1 MGDDY
6 ADRVTRPSGPEHRA
20 LTAWV
25 GDRLVGLAAFERLA
39 PDIADVAFLVA
50 DDRHAQGIGTLLFEH
65 LAAAARRD
73 GVARF
78 VADVLSENGAAL
90 RLLRD
95 SGYRVTSEAGGGVMH
110 VLIDLTVTDR
120 AVAAVQDREEA
131 ADWASLGPVLS
142 PRSVAVVGASG
153 RADRGHHLLRNI
165 IEGGFL
171 GRLAAVNP
179 HRPSILG
186 IPCVASVLDLPAP
199 PDLVVVAVPADQV
212 PAVVADCG
220 RRGARGVLLVTA
232 GFGELGL
239 EGEQRQVKVVADARA
254 AGMRLIG
261 PNCLGLLNTDPAG
274 PVELHARPVP

>member
-1 MGDDY
+1 M
-6 ADRVTRPSGPEHRA
+6 
-20 LTAWV
+20 
-25 GDRLVGLAAFERLA
+25 
-39 PDIADVAFLVA
+39 ADVAFLVA

-153 RADRGHHLLRNI
+153 RADSVGHHLLRNI

-171 GRLAAVNP
+171 GGWTR
-179 HRPSILG
+179 
-186 IPCVASVLDLPAP
+186 
-199 PDLVVVAVPADQV
+199 
-212 PAVVADCG
+212 
-220 RRGARGVLLVTA
+220 
-232 GFGELGL
+232 
-239 EGEQRQVKVVADARA
+239 
-254 AGMRLIG
+254 
-261 PNCLGLLNTDPAG
+261 
-274 PVELHARPVP
+274 